1 MKKHFFLFLALLCL
15 PLGGVGGGRLGQKT
29 LTLTMTVSYVQL

>member
-15 PLGGVGGGRLGQKT
+15 PLGGVGGRLRQKT